1 VTGYDAL
8 MAASACA
15 VGALMLATWLLSLAR
30 RDASVVD
37 IAWGIGFVLVAWTS
51 FALADGAAA
60 RKWLVVTLVTLW
72 GLRLTVHLALRKRGE
87 GEDFRYREMRGRYQE
102 RFALASL
109 GLVFGLQGLGM
120 WVVSLPVQ
128 AAQVPHS
135 PSGLTVLDFVGVGI
149 WSVGM
154 LFETVGD
161 LQLTRFRSEPR
172 NRGKLLDSGL
182 WRFTRHP
189 NYFGDFCIWWGLYAL
204 ALATGEAW
212 WTVVGPLVMSFV
224 LLRLSG
230 VPVME
235 RHLKR
240 SQGYEDYV
248 QRTSAFFPQRPR
260 T

>member
-1 VTGYDAL
+1 
-8 MAASACA
+8 
-15 VGALMLATWLLSLAR
+15 MLATWLLSLVR

-37 IAWGIGFVLVAWTS
+37 VAWGIGFVLVAWIS

-60 RKWLVVTLVTLW
+60 RKWLVVALVTVW
-72 GLRLTVHLALRKRGE
+72 GLRLAVHLAWRKRGE
-87 GEDFRYREMRGRYQE
+87 GEDFRYREMRKRYGE
-102 RFALASL
+102 RFPLASL
-109 GLVFGLQGLGM
+109 GLVFCFQGLGM
-120 WVVSLPVQ
+120 WAVSLPVQ
-128 AAQVPHS
+128 AAQVPDS
-135 PSGLTVLDFVGVGI
+135 PSGLTVLDFVGVGV

-154 LFETVGD
+154 LFETLGD
-161 LQLTRFRSEPR
+161 LQLARFRSDPR
-172 NRGKLLDSGL
+172 NQGKVLDSGL

-189 NYFGDFCIWWGLYAL
+189 NYFGDFCVWWGIYAV

-212 WTVVGPLVMSFV
+212 WTLVGPLVMSFV

-240 SQGYEDYV
+240 RQGYEDYV
-248 QRTSAFFPQRPR
+248 LRTSAFFPKRPR